1 MSRVGP
7 EETPLSDAF
16 VDRWGSPVF
25 AGNRDSVDLLERAV
39 EDLVALSGEP
49 VALADAAAADP
60 GLILARVLQA
70 YLALYSTAESGFETA
85 GSLVMGVD
93 AWELGAGER
102 ELLHVLAAQ
111 SWASGEWE
119 RAVNFLE
126 RALLHDPRDLLAL
139 KVAQDLYFFLGDKQG
154 LRGVVERVLRAW
166 PQDQPGWGYVQGM
179 YAFGLEETGRYVE
192 AEDRARAALGEN
204 ARDVWAVHALAH
216 VFEMEGAQQD
226 GVEFL
231 AGTVENWGGSY
242 FAVHIWWHRA
252 LYHLELGALEEVLAL
267 YDGTIRRTRSSEWL
281 DIVDAASLLWRLHL
295 FGVDVEGRANDLADD
310 VLPLLGRPVY
320 VFNDWHAVMVAGL
333 AGRRKESERI
343 ILANRFEATGTNRR
357 AIDSAGL
364 GLLEGFHAFAQGDP
378 AGAVRR
384 LLDSRPRAHV
394 VGGSHAQRDIVD
406 VTLLAAAAR
415 SANGELCATLLSE
428 RLERKPSAKASAD
441 ELVRVNSR

>member
-1 MSRVGP
+1 
-7 EETPLSDAF
+7 LSDAF

-25 AGNRDSVDLLERAV
+25 ATNRDSVALLERAV

-60 GLILARVLQA
+60 DLVLARVLQA
-70 YLALYSTAESGFETA
+70 YLALYSTAESGFEIA
-85 GSLVMGVD
+85 GNLVVGLD
-93 AWELGAGER
+93 AWDLGAGER

-119 RAVNFLE
+119 RAVNFLG

-166 PQDQPGWGYVQGM
+166 PQDRAGWGYVQGM
-179 YAFGLEETGRYVE
+179 YAFGLEENGLYVE
-192 AEDRARAALGEN
+192 AEDRARAALGDN

-216 VFEMEGAQQD
+216 VFEMEGAQHD
-226 GVEFL
+226 GIEFL

-242 FAVHIWWHRA
+242 FAVHNWWHRA
-252 LYHLELGALEEVLAL
+252 LYHLELGALDDVLAL
-267 YDGTIRRTRSSEWL
+267 YDGTIRQTRSNEWL

-320 VFNDWHAVMVAGL
+320 VFNDWHVVMVAGL
-333 AGRRKESERI
+333 AGRREECERV
-343 ILANRFEATGTNRR
+343 ILVNRFEASGTNRR
-357 AIDSAGL
+357 AIDGAGL

-378 AGAVRR
+378 AGALRR
-384 LLDSRPRAHV
+384 LHDSRPEAYM

-406 VTLLAAAAR
+406 LTLLAAAAR
-415 SANGELCATLLSE
+415 SGNGSLCETLLSE
-428 RLERKPSAKASAD
+428 RLARKPSAKAAAE

>member
-1 MSRVGP
+1 M
-7 EETPLSDAF
+7 SDAF

-25 AGNRDSVDLLERAV
+25 ATDRDSVALLERAV

-60 GLILARVLQA
+60 DLVLARVLQA

-85 GSLVMGVD
+85 GNLVVGLD
-93 AWELGAGER
+93 AWDLGAGER

-111 SWASGEWE
+111 SWAGGEWE
-119 RAVNFLE
+119 RAVNFLG

-166 PQDQPGWGYVQGM
+166 PQDRAGWGYVQGM
-179 YAFGLEETGRYVE
+179 YAFGLEENGLYVE
-192 AEDRARAALGEN
+192 AEDRARAALGDN

-216 VFEMEGAQQD
+216 VFEMEGAQHD
-226 GVEFL
+226 GIEFL

-242 FAVHIWWHRA
+242 FAVHNWWHRA
-252 LYHLELGALEEVLAL
+252 LYHLELGGLDDVLAL
-267 YDGTIRRTRSSEWL
+267 YDGTIRQTRSNEWL

-320 VFNDWHAVMVAGL
+320 VFNDWHVVMVAGL
-333 AGRRKESERI
+333 AGRRKECERI
-343 ILANRFEATGTNRR
+343 ILANRFEASGTNRR
-357 AIDSAGL
+357 AIDAAGL

-378 AGAVRR
+378 AGALRR
-384 LLDSRPRAHV
+384 LLDSRPEAYM

-406 VTLLAAAAR
+406 LTLLAAAAR
-415 SANGELCATLLSE
+415 SGNGSLCETLLSE
-428 RLERKPSAKASAD
+428 RLARKPSAKAAAE

>member
-1 MSRVGP
+1 M
-7 EETPLSDAF
+7 SDAF

-25 AGNRDSVDLLERAV
+25 ATNRDSVALLERAV

-60 GLILARVLQA
+60 DLVLARVLQA
-70 YLALYSTAESGFETA
+70 YLALYSTAESGFEIA
-85 GSLVMGVD
+85 GNLVVGLD
-93 AWELGAGER
+93 AWDLGAGER

-119 RAVNFLE
+119 RAVNFLG

-166 PQDQPGWGYVQGM
+166 PQDRAGWGYVQGM
-179 YAFGLEETGRYVE
+179 YAFGLEENGLYVE
-192 AEDRARAALGEN
+192 AEDRARAALGDN

-216 VFEMEGAQQD
+216 VFEMEGAQHD
-226 GVEFL
+226 GIEFL

-242 FAVHIWWHRA
+242 FAVHNWWHRA
-252 LYHLELGALEEVLAL
+252 LYHLELGALDDVLAL
-267 YDGTIRRTRSSEWL
+267 YDGTIRQTRSNEWL

-320 VFNDWHAVMVAGL
+320 VFNDWHVVMVAGL
-333 AGRRKESERI
+333 AGRRKECERI
-343 ILANRFEATGTNRR
+343 ILVNRFEAAGTNRR
-357 AIDSAGL
+357 AIDGAGL

-378 AGAVRR
+378 AGALRR
-384 LLDSRPRAHV
+384 LHDSRPEAYM

-406 VTLLAAAAR
+406 LTLLAAAAR
-415 SANGELCATLLSE
+415 SGNGSLCETLLSE
-428 RLERKPSAKASAD
+428 RLARKPSAKAAAE